1 LLTKYLLILNRMKKL
16 FFEVLSLLILTGM
29 ITSCS
34 KSKESDSAEKFSTLS
49 VEANKAT
56 VEDAGIDFIAVMTQ
70 MKSIETV
77 DVIVNLGDILSSGSK
92 GYLLSKNSKLFNTLE
107 TFTATAKGEKK
118 LNDLFNA
125 MISSKGLTEDPESL
139 KEFWDSNVGT
149 YTWNKNIKDW
159 DIVLG
164 GPEFK
169 FLFPSTDVATT
180 NDATLRVFNYKGIN
194 ISNPIDDEYTGD
206 LPISLNAELK
216 KGNKVLITFV
226 FGATYNTDG
235 VPKAVASDLTVENY
249 KFEVDISNDTKLVS
263 VDYKFMQNDKIIM
276 EMGAAGNG
284 LFTDANYNSNTITHT
299 ETNSYTDYIWNPV
312 TQQYVPTIVTYT
324 NEWEETD
331 FEEIL
336 NSSSAN
342 FQLFNIAIR
351 GDINVKGL
359 VDQLDLIDKD
369 LDNKVITDETAQNRY
384 AAKINEFMNLRLVNI
399 TSNEIMAKAEA
410 YVVKEISYGYTDFY
424 IDFRLTFKDGSPID
438 AETYFN
444 AGFNSFVNEL
454 NRLIRDINSEYD
466 LGIDPVDY

>member
-1 LLTKYLLILNRMKKL
+1 M
-16 FFEVLSLLILTGM
+16 
-29 ITSCS
+29 
-34 KSKESDSAEKFSTLS
+34 
-49 VEANKAT
+49 
-56 VEDAGIDFIAVMTQ
+56 
-70 MKSIETV
+70 
-77 DVIVNLGDILSSGSK
+77 
-92 GYLLSKNSKLFNTLE
+92 GY
-107 TFTATAKGEKK
+107 
-118 LNDLFNA
+118 
-125 MISSKGLTEDPESL
+125 
-139 KEFWDSNVGT
+139 NVGT
-149 YTWNKNIKDW
+149 YTWNKNINDW
-159 DIVLG
+159 DIILG
-164 GPEFK
+164 GAEFK
-169 FLFPSTDVATT
+169 FLFPSADVATT
-180 NDATLRVFNYKGIN
+180 NDATLKISNYKGIN

-206 LPISLNAELK
+206 LPLSLNAELK
-216 KGNKVLITFV
+216 KGSKVLMTFI

-235 VPKAVASDLTVENY
+235 VPNAIASDLTVENY

-263 VDYKFMQNDKIIM
+263 VDYKFLQNDKVIM
-276 EMGAAGNG
+276 EMGATGKG
-284 LFTDANYNSNTITHT
+284 LFTDANYNSSTITHT
-299 ETNSYTDYIWNPV
+299 ETNSYTDYIWDPV

-324 NEWEETD
+324 NEWKETD

-351 GDINVKGL
+351 GDIDVKGL

-384 AAKINEFMNLRLVNI
+384 AGKINEFMNLRLVKI
-399 TSNEIMAKAEA
+399 TTNEILAKAEA
-410 YVVKEISYGYTDFY
+410 YVVKEINYGYTDFY